1 MGKIVQQL
9 AKAVRGRVGA
19 PGDPDYENCVRI
31 DNGRINR
38 RPAAVVLPVDAADVA
53 AAIKFA
59 QDKGVQLTVRSGG
72 HSATG
77 YCLSDD
83 GIVLDMREIN
93 DLSLDTNTDVLTLG
107 MGSIWRD
114 VYNYLRVSRTGLVP
128 VAGGCLGVGAG
139 GFLLGGGY
147 SFVSRSYGL
156 GADNINALTIVLA
169 DGSVKRLTRKS
180 TGADGDLF
188 WAVCGGGGGNFGVA
202 TQVEIMTRRLKAPTV
217 LAGQILFPF
226 YRIDEILPVYDQLA
240 RTCPQ
245 SLAIYGFLG
254 NQADPRNGGAPA
266 LFLRFTPIFNGSF
279 DDGMALLQPLF
290 KLRPSNVSV
299 YSMTLPEFELMAG
312 GSTSVAGR
320 AAYIRSA
327 LLPPGAMTGKLAQV
341 FKYHMSRM
349 PGTDSFVVWTH
360 AGGRIAEVAPE
371 ATAYWHRTSL
381 YMPEVKAI
389 WDASRPQEA
398 RRVIEWAYDFFEDVA
413 EHADGAYLNY
423 IDPLQREW
431 KAKYYGG
438 NLERLLAVKKTVDPH
453 DLFRFQQG
461 LTSTFEPGD
470 VRPLDLEPLSTT

>member
-1 MGKIVQQL
+1 M
-9 AKAVRGRVGA
+9 RG
-19 PGDPDYENCVRI
+19 
-31 DNGRINR
+31 
-38 RPAAVVLPVDAADVA
+38 
-53 AAIKFA
+53 
-59 QDKGVQLTVRSGG
+59 
-72 HSATG
+72 
-77 YCLSDD
+77 
-83 GIVLDMREIN
+83 IN

-114 VYNYLRVSRTGLVP
+114 VYNYMRVSRTGLVP

-147 SFVSRSYGL
+147 SFISRSYGL
-156 GADNINALTIVLA
+156 GADNIEALTIVLA
-169 DGSVKRLTRKS
+169 DGSIKRLTQKS

-188 WAVCGGGGGNFGVA
+188 WAACGGGGGNFGVA
-202 TQVEIMTRRLKAPTV
+202 TQVEIKTRRLAAPTV

-240 RTCPQ
+240 QTCPQ

-254 NQADPRNGGAPA
+254 NQPDPRNGGAPA
-266 LFLRFTPIFNGSF
+266 LFLRFTPIFNGAF
-279 DDGMALLQPLF
+279 DEGMALLQPLF
-290 KLRPSNVSV
+290 KLRPSNVSL

-327 LLPPGAMTGKLAQV
+327 LLPPGAMTEKLARV
-341 FKYHMSRM
+341 FKYYMSRM

-360 AGGRIAEVAPE
+360 AGGRIAEVAPK
-371 ATAYWHRTSL
+371 ASAYWHRKSL

-389 WDASRPQEA
+389 WDANRPQEG
-398 RRVIEWAYDFFEDVA
+398 RRIIEWAYDFFEAVS

-423 IDPLQREW
+423 IDPLQRQW

-453 DLFRFQQG
+453 DFFRFQQG
-461 LTSTFEPGD
+461 LTSTFEPDGA
-470 VRPLDLEPLSTT
+470 RPLDLDPLGTT